1 MFPVL
6 EPAEIGRLWRFGEL
20 KSYAPGDRIVATGQV
35 ARGAFVILAGRVDAS
50 QRGLSHSDPIV
61 THGPGSF
68 SWASLPNYPAARLWS
83 MPTPRRRSRPSSFRR
98 AGCAISWWKRPNW
111 ANAVMRALIL
121 RRVGLLD
128 VGAGG
133 PVIVGSADHGRYS
146 APRGRLPST
155 GEGRRRNLD
164 YGEAQSFQDLLLC
177 GSLRL
182 IGDELPP
189 PRWLSWHASPP
200 LSSKALTTY

>member
-1 MFPVL
+1 MFPLL

-20 KSYAPGDRIVATGQV
+20 KSYAAGDRIVATGQV
-35 ARGAFVILAGRVDAS
+35 ARGAFVILAGRVDVS

-133 PVIVGSADHGRYS
+133 PVIVGSADH
-146 APRGRLPST
+146 A
-155 GEGRRRNLD
+155 D
-164 YGEAQSFQDLLLC
+164 I
-177 GSLRL
+177 LRL
-182 IGDELPP
+182 EAACRVPAKGAGVISIMVKPNP
-189 PRWLSWHASPP
+189 SRISFSA
-200 LSSKALTTY
+200 ALCD